1 MRILLIFFLIINL
14 YASSLKNKDIL
25 SLFKDKYY
33 HYICIHRWEY
43 INKYLGKREDLLSI
57 VAYAC
62 LKNHSLTYALDL
74 AKALR
79 FTKEGRANSTYIVS
93 LFAIKNY
100 IVRYIEDG
108 FDLNSIEIPSITSD
122 DLGKIFNL
130 IKKEKPIV
138 KNGSFFVNLDEFN
151 VKVGYN
157 VKKNYII
164 LEFYKDNKL
173 IKKEVYW

>member
-1 MRILLIFFLIINL
+1 MRILLLFFLFLNL
-14 YASSLKNKDIL
+14 NASSLKDKDIV

-33 HYICIHRWEY
+33 HYLCIHRWEY
-43 INKYLGKREDLLSI
+43 INKYLKKREDLLSL

-79 FTKEGRANSTYIVS
+79 FTKEGRVNSTYIVS
-93 LFAIKNY
+93 LFSIKNY
-100 IVRYIEDG
+100 IIRYIEDD
-108 FDLNSIEIPSITSD
+108 FDLSSIEIPLIISD
-122 DLGKIFNL
+122 DLGKVFNL
-130 IKKEKPIV
+130 VKKEKPKV
-138 KNGSFFVNLDEFN
+138 TNGSFFVNLDEFN
-151 VKVGYN
+151 IKVGYN
-157 VKKNYII
+157 VEKNYII